1 MPATD
6 RAGRKAVPRPSWMES
21 VPMSLAAS
29 QRRDQRRRL
38 VVPWNRSDST
48 SASPSPSSSPASA
61 KTGRRPAAY
70 ANEALPEH
78 QPSLATLLPASL
90 TGFTLTAIGVLA
102 LLAAAVGVGVW
113 ESASGG
119 PLFDADATRFSA
131 TLAALHRCVD
141 IHSFLSLG
149 GWLAQICLVI
159 ATVTAL
165 IVRLMRQHRRD
176 DRRGRSRAW
185 GWLAGLFM
193 ITACAGQVPL
203 GTLIASLVT
212 DTTGITLGPNGM
224 GWWLLTAGIL
234 YGTVGLWAVL
244 PLYERAATGIWLSL
258 CLSAWAAAAA
268 AGWIAVGQTESGREG
283 CLVIGNVCWMA
294 GAALAA
300 ISMLAAARSV
310 VREVR
315 GLPAR
320 EASGRGLPVA
330 ASTPTIPKTIASVAA
345 SEQDDEAEDIR
356 SSRDDHEDDDDSRS
370 PSYDQQ
376 RFVDGEDASDSD
388 DEVGNAGRHLSK
400 SERKRLKKLA
410 RMGRAA

>member
-6 RAGRKAVPRPSWMES
+6 RAGRKAVPLPYWMES

-48 SASPSPSSSPASA
+48 SSAPSPSSALASA

-70 ANEALPEH
+70 APEALPEH

-102 LLAAAVGVGVW
+102 LFAAAVGVGVW
-113 ESASGG
+113 ESLSGG
-119 PLFDADATRFSA
+119 PLFGADATRFSA
-131 TLAALHRCVD
+131 TLAAVHRCLDV
-141 IHSFLSLG
+141 HSFLSLG

-165 IVRLMRQHRRD
+165 IVGLMRHHRRD
-176 DRRGRSRAW
+176 DHRGRSRAW
-185 GWLAGLFM
+185 SWLAGLFT

-203 GTLIASLVT
+203 GTLIASLVS
-212 DTTGITLGPNGM
+212 DSSGITLGPDGM

-234 YGTVGLWAVL
+234 YGTVGLWAIL
-244 PLYERAATGIWLSL
+244 PLHERAATGIWLSL

-268 AGWIAVGQTESGREG
+268 AAWIAVGQEGSGRAG
-283 CLVIGNVCWMA
+283 YLVIGNVCWMA

-310 VREVR
+310 LREAR

-320 EASGRGLPVA
+320 EASGRGLPA
-330 ASTPTIPKTIASVAA
+330 TASTPTTPKPVASVTAP
-345 SEQDDEAEDIR
+345 ERDDEAEEVR
-356 SSRDDHEDDDDSRS
+356 SSRDDHEDDNDSHS
-370 PSYDQQ
+370 QSHDQQ
-376 RFVDGEDASDSD
+376 SFVNGEDASDSD
-388 DEVGNAGRHLSK
+388 DEVGHSGRHLSK